1 MGDGCNKGI
10 GRGEDVSFISA
21 ARNLVLYTRHE
32 GVVMEEEAPEDFTLK
47 QIHTARRMMDNTNH
61 KPSLWERIKER
72 LGLRR

>member
-1 MGDGCNKGI
+1 MGVIKVSVEGG
-10 GRGEDVSFISA
+10 GRKLYKSA
-21 ARNLVLYTRHE
+21 ARNLVLYTMHE
-32 GVVMEEEAPEDFTLK
+32 GVVMEEEAPEDFTLR